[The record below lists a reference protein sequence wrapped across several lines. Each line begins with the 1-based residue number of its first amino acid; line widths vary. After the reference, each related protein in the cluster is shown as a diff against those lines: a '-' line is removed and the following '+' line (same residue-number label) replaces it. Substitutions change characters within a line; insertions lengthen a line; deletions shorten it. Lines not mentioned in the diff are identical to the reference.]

1 MITFKSERLRKEFS
15 DDITDRLRFILYA
28 VDGYSVQHYR
38 YGIRI
43 TELIRTPEENEAVDG
58 VFNSKHLANKDDKA
72 EAADFVYSS
81 GRVPL
86 DWDDNIKAFIG
97 GSLWGVDVV
106 ITPHGTGVHVH
117 LECDP
122 KPPDKPVVIV

>member
-1 MITFKSERLRKEFS
+1 MISFKSERLRKEFS
-15 DDITDRLRFILYA
+15 ESISDRLRFILYA
-28 VDGYSVQHYR
+28 VDGYSVYWYG

-43 TELIRTPEENEAVDG
+43 TELLRTQEENERVDG
-58 VFNSKHLANKDDKA
+58 VFNSKHLANAQGKS
-72 EAADFVYSS
+72 EAADFVFS
-81 GRVPL
+81 GGKVPL
-86 DWDDNIKAFIG
+86 EWDDKVKAFIG

-117 LECDP
+117 LEVDP